1 MTFQLVL
8 GCFHTSLTTSCL
20 RAFVGICFVRRLRN
34 MGCLPDDA
42 VDARAIPDDVLG
54 ELGLTAEEVGQ

>member
-34 MGCLPDDA
+34 MGCCRMMPLM
-42 VDARAIPDDVLG
+42 RTIPDDVLG